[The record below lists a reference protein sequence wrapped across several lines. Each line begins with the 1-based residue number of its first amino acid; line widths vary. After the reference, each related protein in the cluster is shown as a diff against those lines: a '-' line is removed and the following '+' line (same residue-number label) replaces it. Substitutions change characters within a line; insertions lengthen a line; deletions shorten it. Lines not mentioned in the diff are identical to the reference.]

1 MESEK
6 PVTIIVGLGNPGAR
20 YARTRHNAGFMVL
33 DALAH
38 EGRMRPWTPECH
50 SLTGICE
57 IAGQRVLLAK
67 PLTFMNLSGQAV
79 SALLEKHD
87 LGLESLVVILDDVN
101 LPFGKIR
108 VRERGSAGGHHGL
121 ESIIR
126 ALGSAE
132 FVRVRIGIAEESLP
146 EDKAD
151 YVLSEFPRER
161 EAELQETIQKAGD
174 AVTTILSDGV
184 SRAMSLFN
192 AGTQ

>member
-1 MESEK
+1 
-6 PVTIIVGLGNPGAR
+6 
-20 YARTRHNAGFMVL
+20 MVL
-33 DALAH
+33 DALARAS
-38 EGRMRPWTPECH
+38 GMIRWVQECR

-79 SALLEKHD
+79 SALLEKHG
-87 LGLESLVVILDDVN
+87 LRLESLVVILDDLN
-101 LPFGKIR
+101 LPFGRVR
-108 VRERGSAGGHHGL
+108 VRERGSPGGHHGL

-132 FVRVRIGIAEESLP
+132 FVRVRIGIAEENVP

-151 YVLSEFPRER
+151 FVLSAFPGEQ
-161 EAELQETIQKAGD
+161 EAALKETIQKARD
-174 AVTTILSDGV
+174 AVTAILSDGV
-184 SRAMSLFN
+184 SSAMCLFN

>member
-6 PVTIIVGLGNPGAR
+6 PARIIVGLGNPGER
-20 YARTRHNAGFMVL
+20 YAGTRHNAGFMVL
-33 DALAH
+33 DALAR
-38 EGRMRPWTPECH
+38 ESRMTRWTPECR

-79 SALLEKHD
+79 SALLEKHG

-101 LPFGKIR
+101 LPFGRIR

-126 ALGSAE
+126 ALGTAE
-132 FVRVRIGIAEESLP
+132 FVRVRIGIAEVSLP

-151 YVLSEFPRER
+151 FVLSEFPRER
-161 EAELQETIQKAGD
+161 EAALQETIQKAGD
-174 AVTTILSDGV
+174 AVRAILSDGV
-184 SRAMSLFN
+184 SRAMCLFN